1 MSRIILTIIALS
13 LVPALASCGKKD
25 AGQTETVTAVK
36 RPPAAQVQSP
46 IETSASIASTVD
58 VKLRNPFQSHLI
70 VMRGLE
76 TGKKIRGPLE
86 CCDLS
91 TFKLLAVV
99 VGSSDSEGFGLLQAQ
114 DGKRYIVRRGDS
126 IGSREG
132 KVVKLTSRSIVIRE
146 VQKDDEGKIKSSEDI
161 ELRLPEKS
169 KQ

>member
-1 MSRIILTIIALS
+1 MSRTILTIIALS
-13 LVPALASCGKKD
+13 LVPALASCGKKEAEQ
-25 AGQTETVTAVK
+25 AGAKPAVK
-36 RPPAAQVQSP
+36 KQALSQAQAP
-46 IETSASIASTVD
+46 IEISAPIASTAD
-58 VKLRNPFQSHLI
+58 AKFRNPFQSHL
-70 VMRGLE
+70 VVTRGLE
-76 TGKKIRGPLE
+76 TGKKARGPLE

-91 TFKLLAVV
+91 TFKLLAIV

-132 KVVKLTSRSIVIRE
+132 KVVKLTSKSIVVRE
-146 VQKDDEGKIKSSEDI
+146 VQRDDEGKVKSSDDI